1 MIDLIFGILG
11 FALLVECDGIRQ
23 RMAAISLEYYMIDLI
38 FGILGF
44 ALFAIIFAAIA
55 QVKEQ
60 LTRKRAVGERPCEI
74 ATEPNIFV
82 VSWFIIVI

>member
-1 MIDLIFGILG
+1 
-11 FALLVECDGIRQ
+11 
-23 RMAAISLEYYMIDLI
+23 MIDLI

-55 QVKEQ
+55 Q
-60 LTRKRAVGERPCEI
+60 GEGAFERLCEN

-82 VSWFIIVI
+82 VS